1 MPYNIEY
8 EFKIPKYIIE
18 GVLDEYNSENLH
30 KNEDIM
36 IKRLIMDY
44 ILNKYPDLFDID
56 NKKYEEIIKNMKI
69 EDRGNKYIYV
79 YIYVDQ
85 N

>member
-1 MPYNIEY
+1 MQYNIEY

-18 GVLDEYNSENLH
+18 GILDEYNSENLN
-30 KNEDIM
+30 KNDDIM
-36 IKRLIMDY
+36 IKRLLLDY

-56 NKKYEEIIKNMKI
+56 DKKYEEIIKNMKI

-79 YIYVDQ
+79 YIYVD
-85 N
+85 

>member
-8 EFKIPKYIIE
+8 EFKIPKNIVE
-18 GVLDEYNSENLH
+18 GILDEYNVENLH

-36 IKRLIMDY
+36 IKRLILGY

-56 NKKYEEIIKNMKI
+56 DKKYEEIIKNMKI
-69 EDRGNKYIYV
+69 EDKGNKYIYV

>member
-30 KNEDIM
+30 KNQDIM
-36 IKRLIMDY
+36 IKRLIVDY

>member
-8 EFKIPKYIIE
+8 EFKIPKNIVE
-18 GVLDEYNSENLH
+18 GILDEYNVENLH
-30 KNEDIM
+30 KSEDIM
-36 IKRLIMDY
+36 IKRLILGY

-56 NKKYEEIIKNMKI
+56 DKKYEEIIKNMKI
-69 EDRGNKYIYV
+69 EDKGNKYIYV

>member
-18 GVLDEYNSENLH
+18 GILDEYNSENL
-30 KNEDIM
+30 NRNGDIM
-36 IKRLIMDY
+36 IKRLIVDY
-44 ILNKYPDLFDID
+44 ILNKYPDMFDID
-56 NKKYEEIIKNMKI
+56 DKKYGEILKNMKI

>member
-18 GVLDEYNSENLH
+18 GILDEYNAENLH

-36 IKRLIMDY
+36 IKRLIVDY

-56 NKKYEEIIKNMKI
+56 DKKYEEILKNMKI

>member
-1 MPYNIEY
+1 MQYNIEY

-18 GVLDEYNSENLH
+18 GILDEYNSENLN

-36 IKRLIMDY
+36 IKRLILDY
-44 ILNKYPDLFDID
+44 ILNKYPDLFDVD
-56 NKKYEEIIKNMKI
+56 DKKYEEIIKNMKI

-79 YIYVDQ
+79 YIYVD
-85 N
+85 

>member
-36 IKRLIMDY
+36 IKRLIVDY

>member
-30 KNEDIM
+30 KNQDIM
-36 IKRLIMDY
+36 IKRLIADY

>member
-18 GVLDEYNSENLH
+18 DIFDEYNVENLH
-30 KNEDIM
+30 KNDDVM
-36 IKRLIMDY
+36 IKRLILDY

-56 NKKYEEIIKNMKI
+56 DKKYEEIIKNMKI

-79 YIYVDQ
+79 YIYVD
-85 N
+85 

>member
-30 KNEDIM
+30 KNQDIM

>member
-18 GVLDEYNSENLH
+18 GILDEYNSENVN

-56 NKKYEEIIKNMKI
+56 DKKYEEIIKNMKI
-69 EDRGNKYIYV
+69 EDKGNKYIYV
-79 YIYVDQ
+79 YIYVD
-85 N
+85 

>member
-44 ILNKYPDLFDID
+44 ILNKYPYLFDID
-56 NKKYEEIIKNMKI
+56 DKKYEEIIKNMKI

>member
-18 GVLDEYNSENLH
+18 GVLDEYNSENWH
-30 KNEDIM
+30 KNGDIM
-36 IKRLIMDY
+36 IKRLIADY

-69 EDRGNKYIYV
+69 EDKGNKYIYV
-79 YIYVDQ
+79 YIYVD
-85 N
+85 

>member
-18 GVLDEYNSENLH
+18 GILDEYNSENL
-30 KNEDIM
+30 NRNGDIM
-36 IKRLIMDY
+36 IKRLIVDY

-56 NKKYEEIIKNMKI
+56 DKKYEEILKNMKI

>member
-18 GVLDEYNSENLH
+18 DISDEYNVENLH
-30 KNEDIM
+30 KNDDVM
-36 IKRLIMDY
+36 IKRLILDY

-56 NKKYEEIIKNMKI
+56 DKKYEEIIKNMKI
-69 EDRGNKYIYV
+69 EDKGNKYIYV
-79 YIYVDQ
+79 YIYVD
-85 N
+85 

>member
-1 MPYNIEY
+1 MSYNIEY

-18 GVLDEYNSENLH
+18 GILDEYNAENLH
-30 KNEDIM
+30 KNRDIL
-36 IKRLIMDY
+36 IKRLIVDY

-56 NKKYEEIIKNMKI
+56 DKKYEEIVKNMKI
-69 EDRGNKYIYV
+69 EDKGNKYIYV

>member
-18 GVLDEYNSENLH
+18 GILDEYNVENPH
-30 KNEDIM
+30 KNGDIM
-36 IKRLIMDY
+36 IKRLIADY

-56 NKKYEEIIKNMKI
+56 DKKYEDIVKNMKI
-69 EDRGNKYIYV
+69 EDKGNKYIYV

>member
-18 GVLDEYNSENLH
+18 GILDEYNAENLH
-30 KNEDIM
+30 KNGDIM
-36 IKRLIMDY
+36 IKRLIADY

-56 NKKYEEIIKNMKI
+56 DKKYEEIVKNMKI
-69 EDRGNKYIYV
+69 EDKGNKYIYV

>member
-79 YIYVDQ
+79 YIYVD
-85 N
+85 

>member
-44 ILNKYPDLFDID
+44 ILNKYPGLFDID

>member
-18 GVLDEYNSENLH
+18 DISDEYNVENLH

-36 IKRLIMDY
+36 IKRLILDY

-56 NKKYEEIIKNMKI
+56 DKKYEEIIKNMKI
-69 EDRGNKYIYV
+69 EDKGNKYIYV
-79 YIYVDQ
+79 YIYVD
-85 N
+85 

>member
-18 GVLDEYNSENLH
+18 GILDEYNVENLN
-30 KNEDIM
+30 KNDDIM
-36 IKRLIMDY
+36 IKRLLLDY

-56 NKKYEEIIKNMKI
+56 DKKYEGIIKNMKI
-69 EDRGNKYIYV
+69 EDKGNKYIYV
-79 YIYVDQ
+79 YIYVD
-85 N
+85 

>member
-18 GVLDEYNSENLH
+18 GILDEYNSENL
-30 KNEDIM
+30 NRNGDIM
-36 IKRLIMDY
+36 IKRLIVDY
-44 ILNKYPDLFDID
+44 ILNKYPDMFDID
-56 NKKYEEIIKNMKI
+56 DKKYEEILKNMKI
-69 EDRGNKYIYV
+69 EDKGNKYIYV

>member
-18 GVLDEYNSENLH
+18 GILDEYNSENVH
-30 KNEDIM
+30 KNGDIM

>member
-18 GVLDEYNSENLH
+18 GILDEYNSENLH

-36 IKRLIMDY
+36 IKRLIADY

-56 NKKYEEIIKNMKI
+56 DKKYEEILKNMKI
-69 EDRGNKYIYV
+69 EDKGNKYIYV
-79 YIYVDQ
+79 YIYVD
-85 N
+85 

>member
-18 GVLDEYNSENLH
+18 GVLDEYNSENWH
-30 KNEDIM
+30 KNGDIM
-36 IKRLIMDY
+36 IKRLIADY

>member
-18 GVLDEYNSENLH
+18 DISDEYNVENLH

-36 IKRLIMDY
+36 IKRLILDY

-56 NKKYEEIIKNMKI
+56 DKKYEEIIKNMKI

-79 YIYVDQ
+79 YIYVD
-85 N
+85 

>member
-1 MPYNIEY
+1 MSYNIEY

-18 GVLDEYNSENLH
+18 GILDEYNIENLH
-30 KNEDIM
+30 KNGDIM
-36 IKRLIMDY
+36 IKRLIADY

-56 NKKYEEIIKNMKI
+56 DKKYEEILKNMKI
-69 EDRGNKYIYV
+69 EDKGNKYIYV

>member
-8 EFKIPKYIIE
+8 EFKIPKNIVE
-18 GVLDEYNSENLH
+18 GILDEYNVENLH
-30 KNEDIM
+30 KNDDIM
-36 IKRLIMDY
+36 IKRLILGY

-56 NKKYEEIIKNMKI
+56 DKKYEEIIKNMKI
-69 EDRGNKYIYV
+69 EDKGNKYIYV
-79 YIYVDQ
+79 YIYLDQ